1 MVRMN
6 LDCRFADFGGIGT
19 SVDGRMDGSGSS
31 VSVATLL
38 LSKTEKLSS
47 GVMEKLLSLRL
58 RIVLS
63 RA

>member
-1 MVRMN
+1 MVPTN
-6 LDCRFADFGGIGT
+6 LVCLFEDFGGMGT
-19 SVDGRMDGSGSS
+19 SVDGRMDGNASS
-31 VSVATLL
+31 ASVVTLL

-47 GVMEKLLSLRL
+47 GVIEKLLSLRL